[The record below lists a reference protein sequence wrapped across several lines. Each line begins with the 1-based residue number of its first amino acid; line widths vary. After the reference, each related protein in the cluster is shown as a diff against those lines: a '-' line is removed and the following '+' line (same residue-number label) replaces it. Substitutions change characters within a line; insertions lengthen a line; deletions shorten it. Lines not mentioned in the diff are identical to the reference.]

1 MGGGKRQKKEG
12 KRTNLHCVLLMQV
25 FHPDLAFAEAVSA
38 NPDRGERRRAGMI
51 FCLVVVFVVVVAGFL
66 RL

>member
-1 MGGGKRQKKEG
+1 
-12 KRTNLHCVLLMQV
+12 MQV
-25 FHPDLAFAEAVSA
+25 FHPDLAFAEAVSV

-51 FCLVVVFVVVVAGFL
+51 IVVVVVVVGFL